1 MVDAVDGGGGGEVGS
16 GGRGGGGFGLEVG
29 GEGVGGQYGVGAR
42 TDDDDDDE
50 GGGGNGATV
59 SVGFPSVLF
68 CFTVATFGRSDG
80 TLTGATTVT
89 KRGGLNTSHDV
100 DNDEEDGQKRLT
112 PLVGSD

>member
-1 MVDAVDGGGGGEVGS
+1 M
-16 GGRGGGGFGLEVG
+16 
-29 GEGVGGQYGVGAR
+29 
-42 TDDDDDDE
+42 
-50 GGGGNGATV
+50 
-59 SVGFPSVLF
+59 LF